1 MSEKFKEFK
10 PTSWAINNK
19 TSIYVLT
26 LIISIFGYISYNA
39 LPKEQFPDIVIPTY
53 VVTTIYPGSSPTDI
67 ENLVT
72 RHIEKNLGSESDIDK
87 ISSQSMQDV
96 SIIVVEFKTG
106 IDESVAKQ
114 TVRDAVDKSKSDL
127 PNDLPNE
134 SEITEISFSEFP
146 VLYINLSSDAITL
159 AQLKKVAE
167 DARDA
172 VESLDQVNR
181 IDIIGALDREIQ
193 INVDLYKMISSGITF
208 GNLEQAISYENLT
221 VAGGNIKMNGMARS
235 IRVVGEFSDIETIK
249 NIVVTSGSGAQVY
262 LRDIAEVKDDFAE
275 QQSYSRLDG
284 KPVVML
290 NVVKKSGANLLET
303 IDKTKAILAD
313 LQAHQFPQGVNVT
326 FTGDQS
332 RYTRATLDELNN
344 SILMGFILVTIV
356 LAFFMGLTNAIFVGL
371 AVPLSM
377 CIAYIVLPM
386 IGYSMNMLV
395 MFSFIFAL
403 GIVVDDAIVVIEN
416 THRIF
421 KQHKGVMGISEAAKR
436 AAGEVFL
443 PIFSG
448 TLTTI
453 TPFIPLAFWPGVVGE
468 FMVFIPVTIIITLFA
483 SLLVA
488 YIINPIF
495 AVQFISN
502 HDDAVE
508 RPTGKKA
515 NKIYITTVIISLFS
529 LLFYLLGVIM
539 WGNIVLF
546 VALFFIFHQ
555 FFGRITIEKFQTILL
570 PRIMGFYE
578 RLLRWVISG
587 KRPYGMLL
595 WIFLLFIGTICLTIF
610 SKPKIIFFPDN
621 QPNTIYVYTELPE
634 GTDVAYTDS
643 ITKIIE
649 RRVVGVLGVGNS
661 DVESIVANVA
671 ISSSENTFDGGGTKI
686 FNKSKV
692 AVNFREIGFR
702 TGISTNDYIT
712 PIRESVQGI
721 AGAKIKV
728 DKNQMGPP
736 VGKPINIEISGDDM
750 DELITTV
757 ERFKRYII
765 EEKGVEGI
773 EQLEMDFQT
782 SKPEMLIELDRERA
796 NLNGISAGTVGMAI
810 RNALYGKE
818 ISKYREGEDQYP
830 IMVRLNYDQRQ
841 DIDALIEMPIS
852 YRDINSGLFRQIPLS
867 TISTVKYVNSY
878 GAITRIDQ
886 QRVITMSS
894 NVLDGYNANSI
905 NAQIRK
911 LIPSFEKSK
920 GVEINLTGEQE
931 DQAEAANFL
940 STAMILAL
948 FLIFFILITQ
958 FNSLI
963 KPLIILSEVIFSLI
977 GVLLGFVITGMPISV
992 IMTGMGV
999 IALAGIVI
1007 RNGILLVEF
1016 TDELILRGYKTREA
1030 IVEAGKTRIIPVL
1043 LTAVST
1049 ILGLIPLAI
1058 GMNLDFAGLFESF
1071 SPHIYFGGDNTAF
1084 FGSLAWAIVF
1094 GLTFA
1099 TFLTLLFI
1107 PVMYFVGHASGLK
1120 LKRLFRR

>member
-26 LIISIFGYISYNA
+26 IMIILFGYMSYKA

-53 VVTTIYPGSSPTDI
+53 IVTTVYPGSSPTDI

-72 RHIEKNLGSESDIDK
+72 RHIEKNLRGESDIDK

-96 SIIVVEFKTG
+96 SIIVAEFKTG
-106 IDESVAKQ
+106 VDENIAKQ
-114 TVRDAVDKSKSDL
+114 AVTDAVDKSKQDL
-127 PNDLPNE
+127 PNDLPNDPL
-134 SEITEISFSEFP
+134 ITEVSFSEFP
-146 VLYINLSSDAITL
+146 ILYINLSSDAITL
-159 AQLKKVAE
+159 AELKKLAE
-167 DARDA
+167 DVEDKI
-172 VESLDQVNR
+172 ESLEEINR
-181 IDIIGALDREIQ
+181 VDIVGALDREIQ
-193 INVDLYKMISSGITF
+193 INVDLYKMVVSGVTF
-208 GNLEQAISYENLT
+208 ANIEQAIAYENLT

-235 IRVVGEFSDIETIK
+235 MRVVGEFNDMETIR
-249 NIVVTSGSGAQVY
+249 NIVIGTSSGAQVY
-262 LRDIAEVKDDFAE
+262 LRDIAEVKDDYAE
-275 QQSYSRLDG
+275 QESYSRLDA

-290 NVVKKSGANLLET
+290 NVVKKSGANLLES
-303 IDKTKAILAD
+303 IDKIKEIMTD
-313 LQAHQFPQGVNVT
+313 FQENQFPEGMNVT

-344 SILMGFILVTIV
+344 TIIMGFALVTIV
-356 LAFFMGLTNAIFVGL
+356 LTFFMGLTNAIFVGL

-377 CIAYIVLPM
+377 CIAYLVLPL

-395 MFSFIFAL
+395 MFAFIFAL

-421 KQHKGVMGISEAAKR
+421 NQHKGEMDIAEAAKR

-453 TPFIPLAFWPGVVGE
+453 APFIPLAFWPGMVGQ
-468 FMVFIPVTIIITLFA
+468 FMVFLPVTIIITLFA

-495 AVQFISN
+495 AVQFMSVE
-502 HDDAVE
+502 DDAGE
-508 RPTGKKA
+508 RPKGKKA
-515 NKIYITTVIISLFS
+515 RKVWRNTAIMVAIAIP
-529 LLFYLLGVIM
+529 FYVSQAFF
-539 WGNIVLF
+539 WGNFIIF
-546 VALFFIFHQ
+546 VALCFLFYQ
-555 FFGRITIEKFQTILL
+555 YAGRVIIHKFQHGLL
-570 PRIMGFYE
+570 PRLMNWYE
-578 RLLRWVISG
+578 RVLRWVIRG
-587 KRPYGMLL
+587 KRPYWMLL
-595 WIFLLFIGTICLTIF
+595 WIILLFVGTIGLTILA
-610 SKPKIIFFPDN
+610 KPKVVFFPDN
-621 QPNTIYVYTELPE
+621 QPNTIFVYTEMPE

-649 RRVVGVLGVGNS
+649 ERVVGVLGKDNP

-671 ISSSENTFDGGGTKI
+671 ISASENTFDGGGTKI

-692 AVNFREIGFR
+692 AINFREIGER
-702 TGISTNDYIT
+702 TGIPTNDYMT
-712 PIRESVQGI
+712 PIRHAVDGI

-736 VGKPINIEISGDDM
+736 TGKPINIEVSGEDL
-750 DELITTV
+750 DELIATS
-757 ERFKRYII
+757 ERFRKYLL
-765 EEKGVEGI
+765 EEKGVAGI
-773 EQLEMDFQT
+773 ERLELDFQT
-782 SKPEMLIELDRERA
+782 SKPELIIELDRERA
-796 NLNGISAGTVGMAI
+796 NANGISAGSVGLAI

-841 DIDALIEMPIS
+841 NIDALIEMPIA
-852 YRDINSGLFRQIPLS
+852 YRDMNTGLFRQIPLS
-867 TISTVKYVNSY
+867 TVSTIKYVNSY
-878 GAITRIDQ
+878 GAISRIDEK
-886 QRVITMSS
+886 RVITMSS
-894 NVLDGYNANSI
+894 NVLDGYNANEI
-905 NAQIRK
+905 NSKIRK
-911 LIPSFEKSK
+911 LIPAFEKDKSVK
-920 GVEINLTGEQE
+920 IELTGEQE

-940 STAMILAL
+940 SVAMLLAL

-958 FNSLI
+958 FNSLS
-963 KPLIILSEVIFSLI
+963 KPFIILSEVIFSLI
-977 GVLLGFVITGMPISV
+977 GVLLGFIITGMPMSV

-1016 TDELILRGYKTREA
+1016 TDVLRAQGYKTREA

-1058 GMNLDFAGLFESF
+1058 GMNVDFVGLFESF

-1084 FGSLAWAIVF
+1084 FGALAWAIVF
-1094 GLTFA
+1094 GLAFA

-1107 PVMYFVGHASGLK
+1107 PVMYFVGHAAEIK
-1120 LKRLFRR
+1120 IKRRFKK